1 MAKDSRSSFSSR
13 IGNVVF
19 TEIWRVR
26 GFESGTMQNTR
37 FWLSEFLLFSLFTWA
52 TFSFCL
58 GQDAAKLEDAI
69 PQEFR
74 NRSDVGVLIQKL
86 RLLRVNDSTLGEKH
100 PKKKSTQAKI
110 SECEAALK
118 SILELS
124 SQPSSQSAVAESSI
138 NIEDSLPKELLN
150 RTDVE
155 PIIQKLLFLRM
166 NDANFGEKHPK
177 KDSIQLQIRENE
189 LALLNIIESEFPHSQ
204 KSAIG
209 ANSLNIED
217 SLSQEL
223 RKREDVNSLVCQL
236 LFLRINLTSF
246 RENHPDRKATQEQIQ
261 KQESA
266 LRAIAGNPTSRMRS
280 TKVETTLVQALEDRK
295 EVQVLV
301 HKLTV
306 LRFGEATY
314 GEEQSIMTTI
324 KSEIRKHEA
333 SLLEIIRLDRTVNGR
348 SNPVRRVTDNELN

>member
-13 IGNVVF
+13 IENVVF

-26 GFESGTMQNTR
+26 VFESGTMQNTR
-37 FWLSEFLLFSLFTWA
+37 FWLSEFALFSLFTWA

-58 GQDAAKLEDAI
+58 GQDAANLEDAI

-74 NRSDVGVLIQKL
+74 NRSDVEVLIQKL
-86 RLLRVNDSTLGEKH
+86 RLLRVNDSSLGEKH

-110 SECEAALK
+110 SECEASLK

-124 SQPSSQSAVAESSI
+124 SSPSPQSAVSKSSI
-138 NIEDSLPKELLN
+138 NIEDSLPQELLN

-155 PIIQKLLFLRM
+155 PIVQKLLFLRI

-177 KDSIQLQIRENE
+177 KESTRLQIHENE
-189 LALLNIIESEFPHSQ
+189 LALLNIIERESPHIQ
-204 KSAIG
+204 KSVIA
-209 ANSLNIED
+209 ANSNNIED

-223 RKREDVNSLVCQL
+223 RKREDVNLLVWQL

-246 RENHPDRKATQEQIQ
+246 RENHPDRSAIQEQIE

-266 LRAIAGNPTSRMRS
+266 LLAIAGKPTSRTRS
-280 TKVETTLVQALEDRK
+280 TKLETTLMQALEDRK
-295 EVQVLV
+295 DVQVLV
-301 HKLTV
+301 HKLTI

-314 GEEQSIMTTI
+314 GEEPSIITTI

-333 SLLEIIRLDRTVNGR
+333 SILEIIRLDRTINKR
-348 SNPVRRVTDNELN
+348 SNPFRRVPANELS

>member
-1 MAKDSRSSFSSR
+1 
-13 IGNVVF
+13 
-19 TEIWRVR
+19 
-26 GFESGTMQNTR
+26 MQNTR
-37 FWLSEFLLFSLFTWA
+37 FWLSEFVLFSLFTWA

-58 GQDAAKLEDAI
+58 GQDAAKLEDSI

-74 NRSDVGVLIQKL
+74 NRSDVEVLIQKL
-86 RLLRVNDSTLGEKH
+86 RLLRKNDSSLGEKH

-118 SILELS
+118 SILELK
-124 SQPSSQSAVAESSI
+124 SQPSPQSAVSKSSI
-138 NIEDSLPKELLN
+138 NIEDSLPQELLN
-150 RTDVE
+150 RTDIE

-177 KDSIQLQIRENE
+177 KQSTQLQIRENE
-189 LALLNIIESEFPHSQ
+189 LALINIIEHESPHIQ
-204 KSAIG
+204 KSVIA
-209 ANSLNIED
+209 ANSNNIED

-223 RKREDVNSLVCQL
+223 RKREDVNLLVCQL

-246 RENHPDRKATQEQIQ
+246 RENHPDRKEIQEQIQ

-266 LRAIAGNPTSRMRS
+266 LLAIAVNPRIRMRS
-280 TKVETTLVQALEDRK
+280 TKVETTLMQALEDRK
-295 EVQVLV
+295 DVQVLV

-314 GEEQSIMTTI
+314 GEERSIMTTI

-348 SNPVRRVTDNELN
+348 SNPVRRVPDNDLN